1 MWAKIVNNEV
11 MQLSDENPA
20 GLWHPDAIEKN
31 DIPGHWE
38 EIPEH
43 VHIGW
48 RFRDNEWISGG
59 QWHEEWVV
67 DHPTPPPGPPS
78 GKLTVTD
85 TDSTFEKKKLEV
97 YAVTAGEIDS
107 ILWEIEGTTYTE
119 NKIDVEFD
127 CGDASYE
134 ITINLTVTG
143 PGGTATDSK
152 VYVIPALFVPPRA
165 GLMEK
170 DR

>member
-31 DIPGHWE
+31 DIPGYWE

-59 QWHEEWVV
+59 QWHEEWIA
-67 DHPTPPPGPPS
+67 DHPTPPPGPP
-78 GKLTVTD
+78 GGDIDARMDKLTSTEVVYQFVSNAFGIFESISWTINGKTREEVRED
-85 TDSTFEKKKLEV
+85 MDIAVPFDMTFELGSVEKTIEV
-97 YAVTAGEIDS
+97 E
-107 ILWEIEGTTYTE
+107 
-119 NKIDVEFD
+119 
-127 CGDASYE
+127 
-134 ITINLTVTG
+134 LTVTG
-143 PGGTATDSK
+143 PGGTVTVSRDIL
-152 VYVIPALFVPPRA
+152 IPAITIIP
-165 GLMEK
+165 
-170 DR
+170 

>member
-20 GLWHPDAIEKN
+20 GLWHPDAIAKN
-31 DIPGHWE
+31 DIPGYWE

-67 DHPTPPPGPPS
+67 DHPTPLPGPPGGS
-78 GKLTVTD
+78 IDARMVKLTSTEVVYQFVSNAFGIFESISWTID
-85 TDSTFEKKKLEV
+85 GKTREEVREDMDIAIPFDMTFELGSVEK
-97 YAVTAGEIDS
+97 T
-107 ILWEIEGTTYTE
+107 IEAE
-119 NKIDVEFD
+119 
-127 CGDASYE
+127 
-134 ITINLTVTG
+134 LTVAG
-143 PGGTATDSK
+143 PGGTVTVSRDIL
-152 VYVIPALFVPPRA
+152 IPAIIIIP
-165 GLMEK
+165 
-170 DR
+170 